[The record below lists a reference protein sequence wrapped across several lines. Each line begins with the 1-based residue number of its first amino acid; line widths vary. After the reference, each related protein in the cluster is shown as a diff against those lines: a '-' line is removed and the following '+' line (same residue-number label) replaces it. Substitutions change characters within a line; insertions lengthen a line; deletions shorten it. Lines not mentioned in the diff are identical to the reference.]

1 MGTDCAPYLAN
12 LYLFSYEFRFM
23 NNQLKAK
30 NYDKLHKFS
39 RSCRYIDD
47 LLVINNEKF
56 MDKYM
61 NSIYPQ
67 ELTLS
72 SDDKKD
78 QQVNYLDLHL
88 EIKDTVLNYK
98 IYDKRDHFHF
108 PITFPKV
115 IHMEF
120 LLLNLFV
127 MQGDVKCTKILNLE
141 LKIFL
146 NV

>member
-1 MGTDCAPYLAN
+1 MAGKKIYRQIIGIPMGTDCAPYLAN

-47 LLVINNEKF
+47 LLVINNDKF
-56 MDKYM
+56 MDKYK

-72 SDDKKD
+72 S
-78 QQVNYLDLHL
+78 LM
-88 EIKDTVLNYK
+88 IKMINRLTTLICIWK
-98 IYDKRDHFHF
+98 
-108 PITFPKV
+108 
-115 IHMEF
+115 
-120 LLLNLFV
+120 
-127 MQGDVKCTKILNLE
+127 
-141 LKIFL
+141 LKIQY
-146 NV
+146 